1 LISVEKEIINKLG
14 LHARS
19 AAKLLTCANQ
29 FSSQITLKT
38 ADKTADAKSILAL
51 MTLAASQG
59 TLITISADGDDEKNA
74 ISAISDLIDDYFG
87 EGE

>member
-1 LISVEKEIINKLG
+1 MISVEKEIINKLG

-19 AAKLLTCANQ
+19 AAKLLACANQ

-38 ADKTADAKSILAL
+38 SDKTADAKSILAL

-59 TLITISADGDDEKNA
+59 TLITLSADGDDEQNA
-74 ISAISDLIDDYFG
+74 IAAISDLIDDYFG